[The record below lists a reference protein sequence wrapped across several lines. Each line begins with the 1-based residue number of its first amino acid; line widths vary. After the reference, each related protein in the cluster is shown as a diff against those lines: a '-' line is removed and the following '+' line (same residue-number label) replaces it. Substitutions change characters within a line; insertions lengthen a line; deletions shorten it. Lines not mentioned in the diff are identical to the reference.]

1 MNEYYVRLHISGVKN
16 PFTDGKHNIYN
27 FLSPGLFSKPVV
39 MPSIMASF
47 ERVRRN
53 MTSNAVLAKTNNR
66 QFSIR
71 RDPSIQV
78 RSVSEVPNGV
88 VVEGGEPFNSPH
100 YTLEHP

>member
-1 MNEYYVRLHISGVKN
+1 
-16 PFTDGKHNIYN
+16 
-27 FLSPGLFSKPVV
+27 
-39 MPSIMASF
+39 MASF

-88 VVEGGEPFNSPH
+88 VVEGGGGNHSILHIIHSNIPDVDGAVTNKPGHDLFKLTH
-100 YTLEHP
+100 VGIAL